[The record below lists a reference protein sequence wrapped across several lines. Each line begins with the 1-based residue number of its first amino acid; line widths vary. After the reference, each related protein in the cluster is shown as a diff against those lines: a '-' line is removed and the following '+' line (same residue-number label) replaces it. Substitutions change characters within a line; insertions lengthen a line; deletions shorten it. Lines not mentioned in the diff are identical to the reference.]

1 MAKISETK
9 AAVQLESIILDCLP
23 PNDIWHKKR
32 FSIIRDLPLTNRGDV
47 AEKFLGWLVKT
58 DLGLRH
64 ELHENKRGDWDVRVH
79 SKPIR
84 TIEAKCASMDVGG
97 SYQFNGIRYDRQYD
111 LLFALGIAPETLHL
125 GLWRRTE
132 LLELKLVP
140 MQKGT
145 NSTFKLTRKPADLYS
160 LSEWHDLWKA
170 VAMRGKRSDRYR
182 ERKR

>member
-1 MAKISETK
+1 MSIDHEE

-64 ELHENKRGDWDVRVH
+64 ELHESQRGPWDVRVH
-79 SKPIR
+79 SNPIR
-84 TIEAKCASMDVGG
+84 TIEAKCASMDAGG
-97 SYQFNGIRYDRQYD
+97 AYQFNGIRYDRQYD

-125 GLWRRTE
+125 GLWPRAE

-145 NSTFKLTRKPADLYS
+145 NSTFKLTRKPEDLYS
-160 LSEWHDLWKA
+160 LSEWHDLWEA
-170 VAMRGKRSDRYR
+170 VAMRGEQRDRYR
-182 ERKR
+182 ERKC